1 MRKLLNTLYVTTPE
15 SYLSLEGETVAI
27 RRNEYTVARLPL
39 HNLEAIVTIG
49 YTGASPALMGAC
61 AQRNISLCFLSANG
75 RFSARVVGK
84 SYGNVLLRREQYRIC
99 DNEEKSCELAKSFIT
114 GKIYNSKWV
123 IERAIR
129 DHGLRLNVE
138 QLKSVSSAL
147 SDKLASVRDCSDL
160 EQLRGIEGNAAG
172 LYFGELDNLILQQ
185 KEDFYFSG
193 RNKRPPLDN
202 VNAMLSF
209 CYTLLAN
216 DCASALE
223 TVGLDSYAGFL
234 HRDRPGRIS
243 LALDLLE
250 EFRGLFA
257 DRFVITL
264 INRREVS
271 KNGFQKRE
279 NGSVIMDS
287 ETRKA
292 LLSAWQER
300 KRDLIVHPFLKEK
313 VEWGLVPYVQAML
326 LARYL
331 RGDLDGYPPFL
342 WK

>member
-15 SYLSLEGETVAI
+15 SYLSLEGETVTI
-27 RRNEYTVARLPL
+27 RRDENIVARLPL
-39 HNLEAIVTIG
+39 HNLEAIVTLG

-61 AQRNISLCFLSANG
+61 AQRNISLTFLTASG

-84 SYGNVLLRREQYRIC
+84 SCGNVLLRREQYRVC
-99 DNEEKSCELAKSFIT
+99 DNEERSCTLAKCFIT
-114 GKIYNSKWV
+114 GKIYNARW
-123 IERAIR
+123 ILERAAR
-129 DHGLRLNVE
+129 DHGLRLDVE
-138 QLKSVSSAL
+138 RLKSVSAAL
-147 SDKLASVRDCSDL
+147 SEKLKSLRGCADL
-160 EQLRGIEGNAAG
+160 EQLRGIEGNAAS

-185 KEDFYFSG
+185 KDDFYFSD
-193 RNKRPPLDN
+193 RNKRPPTDN

-209 CYTLLAN
+209 CYTLLAG

-223 TVGLDSYAGFL
+223 TVGLDAYAGFL
-234 HRDRPGRIS
+234 HRDRPGRVS
-243 LALDLLE
+243 LALDLME

-271 KNGFQKRE
+271 NSGFQRRE
-279 NGSVIMDS
+279 NGAVMMDND
-287 ETRKA
+287 TRKA

-300 KRDLIVHPFLKEK
+300 KRETIVHPFLKEK

-326 LARYL
+326 LARHL
-331 RGDLDGYPPFL
+331 RGDMDGYPPFL

>member
-27 RRNEYTVARLPL
+27 RREESTVARLPL
-39 HNLEAIVTIG
+39 HNLEAIVTFG

-61 AQRNISLCFLSANG
+61 AQRNINLTFLTMSG

-84 SYGNVLLRREQYRIC
+84 SYGNVLLRREQYRVC
-99 DNEEKSCELAKSFIT
+99 DSEERSCALAKSFIT
-114 GKIYNSKWV
+114 GKIYNAKW
-123 IERAIR
+123 ILERAIR
-129 DHGLRLNVE
+129 DHGLRLDVGR
-138 QLKSVSSAL
+138 LKYVSAML
-147 SDKLASVRDCSDL
+147 SEKMESLRKCADL
-160 EQLRGIEGNAAG
+160 EQLRGIEGNAAS

-185 KEDFYFSG
+185 KEDFYFADRS
-193 RNKRPPLDN
+193 KRPPTDN

-223 TVGLDSYAGFL
+223 TVGLDAYAGFL

-243 LALDLLE
+243 LALDLME

-271 KNGFQKRE
+271 KSGFHKRE
-279 NGSVIMDS
+279 NGSVMMDND
-287 ETRKA
+287 TRKA

-300 KRDLIVHPFLKEK
+300 KRETIFHPFLKEK
-313 VEWGLVPYVQAML
+313 AEWGLVPYVQAML
-326 LARYL
+326 LARCL